1 MPRPHLAR
9 QLDSGS
15 PPPGGYRIGLDWIT
29 ELAQIVAR
37 LFG

>member
-1 MPRPHLAR
+1 MPGPHLAW

-15 PPPGGYRIGLDWIT
+15 PPPGGYRIGLVCIT
-29 ELAQIVAR
+29 SLVLTVTG

>member
-1 MPRPHLAR
+1 LAW

-15 PPPGGYRIGLDWIT
+15 PPLGGYRIGLDGIT
-29 ELAQIVAR
+29 DLVLTVTG

>member
-1 MPRPHLAR
+1 MPGPHLAW

-15 PPPGGYRIGLDWIT
+15 PQPGGYRIGLDWIT
-29 ELAQIVAR
+29 GLVLTLAE

>member
-1 MPRPHLAR
+1 MPGPHLAW

-15 PPPGGYRIGLDWIT
+15 PPTGGYRIGLDWIT
-29 ELAQIVAR
+29 GLVLTVAG